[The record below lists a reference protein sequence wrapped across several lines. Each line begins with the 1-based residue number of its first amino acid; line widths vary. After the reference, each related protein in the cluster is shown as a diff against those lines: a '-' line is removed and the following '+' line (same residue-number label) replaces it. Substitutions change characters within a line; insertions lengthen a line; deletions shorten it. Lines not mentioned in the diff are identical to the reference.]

1 MDGKYQHPE
10 TRNRPMAS
18 NGMDIEWA
26 KRNQTITQNITN
38 HQIFHMNFN
47 GSILQDPSSLR
58 KNVASAMGNKAMM
71 TGDAINVGARGVI
84 V

>member
-1 MDGKYQHPE
+1 
-10 TRNRPMAS
+10 
-18 NGMDIEWA
+18 
-26 KRNQTITQNITN
+26 
-38 HQIFHMNFN
+38 MNFN
-47 GSILQDPSSLR
+47 GNILQDPSSLT

>member
-1 MDGKYQHPE
+1 MDDKYQHPE

-38 HQIFHMNFN
+38 HQMFF
-47 GSILQDPSSLR
+47 
-58 KNVASAMGNKAMM
+58 VA
-71 TGDAINVGARGVI
+71 VVWRHL
-84 V
+84 

>member
-1 MDGKYQHPE
+1 MGKTE
-10 TRNRPMAS
+10 S
-18 NGMDIEWA
+18 N
-26 KRNQTITQNITN
+26 NYPNITN

-47 GSILQDPSSLR
+47 GNILQDPSSLT